1 LKDGSLRDSDDEV
14 LRGCLERAL
23 GEAGKAP
30 AAIVGLSRRPFA
42 YETSFAIEALDVR
55 LGDGSELRL
64 LAKDVGGAGLSAA
77 AAGVKPPFLAEP
89 GREIAVYRD
98 LLDPAALS
106 TPRYYGATTDEDEDR
121 WWLFLERVEGEA
133 LTDVGALSAWRQTA
147 AWAALL
153 DTAAGAVAAA
163 VPAALL
169 VQRDRAWHER
179 WIDAA
184 IALGDESG
192 PASEAGRRL
201 SERLRAGRDAF
212 LDRLDALPRA
222 FVHGELYPS
231 NVVVAETEG
240 RGARIAPVDWE
251 LAGTGPYALDL
262 AALVSG
268 WGSEEQLSMCR
279 AFHESLVEGGGDAPV
294 FAELLAAVSL
304 CRLTLALQWIGW
316 ARGWRAPEAHRH
328 DWVAEAL
335 ELLDEVGLG

>member
-1 LKDGSLRDSDDEV
+1 MRDGSLRGSDDEV
-14 LRGCLERAL
+14 LHRCLERAL

-30 AAIVGLSRRPFA
+30 AAVVGLSRRPFA

-77 AAGVKPPFLAEP
+77 AAGVKPLFLAEP
-89 GREIAVYRD
+89 AREIAVYRD
-98 LLDPAALS
+98 LLEPAGLS
-106 TPRYYGATTDEDEDR
+106 TPRYYGATTDEDEGR

-133 LTDVGALSAWRQTA
+133 LTDVGELSAWRQTA

-153 DTAAGAVAAA
+153 DTAAAAAAA

-192 PASEAGRRL
+192 PAFGAGRRL
-201 SERLRAGRDAF
+201 SERLRAGHDAL

-231 NVVVAETEG
+231 NVVVAEAEG
-240 RGARIAPVDWE
+240 RGARIVPVDWE

-268 WGSEEQLSMCR
+268 WGSEERLSMYR
-279 AFHESLVEGGGDAPV
+279 AFHESLAECRRDAPA
-294 FAELLAAVSL
+294 FAELLADVSL
-304 CRLTLALQWIGW
+304 CRLALALQWIGW